1 MTGLQ
6 GAPGPEGPTGPQGP
20 AGVTNLETLFATSP
34 VTTLAAFTSM
44 STTVACTG
52 GKKALSG
59 GYETLGNGVFM
70 TVTSSHPT
78 SATSWR
84 VNVMN
89 NVYPPQSFNF
99 VQVRV
104 YVNCATVN

>member
-89 NVYPPQSFNF
+89 NVYPPQSFNN